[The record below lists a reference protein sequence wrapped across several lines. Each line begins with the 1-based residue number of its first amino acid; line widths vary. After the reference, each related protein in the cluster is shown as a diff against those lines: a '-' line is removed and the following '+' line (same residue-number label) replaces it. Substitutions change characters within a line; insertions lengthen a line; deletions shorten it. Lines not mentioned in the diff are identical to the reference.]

1 MRLVVVVVLLLQVWQ
16 LLMEMLWRRREAE
29 GSKTDALLAT
39 VFQLSFC
46 SLGAGYSMDLLS
58 KSEQVLPASPQRVSA
73 VHLSRRHLNICEDG
87 ERERR
92 GCQGLSAWCVGHR
105 S

>member
-16 LLMEMLWRRREAE
+16 LLMEMLWRGREAE
-29 GSKTDALLAT
+29 GSKADALLAT

-58 KSEQVLPASPQRVSA
+58 KSQQVLPAPPQCVSA
-73 VHLSRRHLNICEDG
+73 VPLSRKHLYVRT
-87 ERERR
+87 ERE
-92 GCQGLSAWCVGHR
+92 GGGFQGMSAWCVGHR
-105 S
+105 SW